1 MKSWCSIGT
10 NGMGSFALS
19 SSFEHEANKSGRTKH
34 ASAISNFDLGSFIFF
49 CVSKLINNR
58 EGGISRKVLFVFAN
72 KSSNALSDNVVLSRG
87 LNPLKQIIFKIF
99 GSSERLFY
107 VEKSSLVYVYKDTDS
122 FFYVLRIADSLTC
135 FSLY

>member
-1 MKSWCSIGT
+1 
-10 NGMGSFALS
+10 MGC
-19 SSFEHEANKSGRTKH
+19 
-34 ASAISNFDLGSFIFF
+34 FIFF

-58 EGGISRKVLFVFAN
+58 EGGISRKVLFVFADN
-72 KSSNALSDNVVLSRG
+72 SSNVLSDNVVLSRG

-99 GSSERLFY
+99 GHQNAYFMLKKVRWFIHTK
-107 VEKSSLVYVYKDTDS
+107 VHIP

>member
-1 MKSWCSIGT
+1 
-10 NGMGSFALS
+10 MGSFTLS

-58 EGGISRKVLFVFAN
+58 EGGISRKFLFVFAN
-72 KSSNALSDNVVLSRG
+72 NSSDALSDNVVLSRG

-99 GSSERLFY
+99 GHQNAYFMLKKVIRFMCTKIQFTFLMY
-107 VEKSSLVYVYKDTDS
+107 
-122 FFYVLRIADSLTC
+122 
-135 FSLY
+135 